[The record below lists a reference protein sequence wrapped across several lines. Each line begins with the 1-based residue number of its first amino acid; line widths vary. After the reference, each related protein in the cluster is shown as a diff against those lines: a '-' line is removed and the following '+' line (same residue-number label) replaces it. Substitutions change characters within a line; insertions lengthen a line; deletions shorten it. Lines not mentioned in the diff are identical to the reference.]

1 MRTRNLKEG
10 KKAGK
15 AGLFDAVFVLL
26 CFLLVVFTPVPVFAA
41 GNTGAITTSFKSIYN
56 IIAAIVTSIGQ
67 LGPLPLTPRT
77 VPPSP
82 WPLRGSLQA

>member
-26 CFLLVVFTPVPVFAA
+26 CFLLVVLTPVPVFAA
-41 GNTGAITTSFKSIYN
+41 GNTAAITTSS
-56 IIAAIVTSIGQ
+56 S
-67 LGPLPLTPRT
+67 
-77 VPPSP
+77 
-82 WPLRGSLQA
+82 